1 MEQYL
6 KEKEERKR
14 IWLQRATAHD
24 SSDEVIEE
32 ALQKFEKTYP
42 SYKENNV

>member
-24 SSDEVIEE
+24 SSDEVIEQ
-32 ALQKFEKTYP
+32 ALQKFEAKYP
-42 SYKENNV
+42 KYEANR